1 MFVSGGIGLLIFAA
15 YPVAPPRLAGFGL
28 VDTVTEY
35 SHSYRALQPPA
46 LTNIYAS
53 MPSLHFGWDL
63 LVGITVAME
72 ARHLAVRLA
81 GVMMPVLMAFA
92 VIVTANH
99 FVVDIVAGGALA
111 LVGLAVALRLER
123 RAAAPAADEQQR
135 PARTVVQLPSLR
147 H

>member
-1 MFVSGGIGLLIFAA
+1 
-15 YPVAPPRLAGFGL
+15 
-28 VDTVTEY
+28 
-35 SHSYRALQPPA
+35 
-46 LTNIYAS
+46 
-53 MPSLHFGWDL
+53 
-63 LVGITVAME
+63 ME

-111 LVGLAVALRLER
+111 LFGLAVALRLER
-123 RAAAPAADEQQR
+123 RAPAWAADERQR
-135 PARTVVQLPSLR
+135 PAGTGVQVPSLR